1 MSEYCDFASTT
12 LNFSA
17 KEGKYIINEQVAPVL
32 KLIPGMEY
40 KITMTK
46 DVYDNHP
53 LLISMEAPE
62 EEKTKKS
69 IHNLLIL
76 EEPKD
81 GKYNATLN
89 LNNYMTQDF
98 HFNKSFLFSYKC
110 QNHEGMGN
118 TIEIGETNGIQLFHN
133 EINFKENFLN
143 IKFMGFCG
151 TSFRQ
156 NSYSVY
162 MTNDKLNT
170 FKSIKEYNGIM
181 TISDSFY
188 NIYKVVDVQLCS
200 DKIIFHIP
208 FKNIK
213 KILHSRIFVDLNIL
227 LE

>member
-1 MSEYCDFASTT
+1 MIIIHYLFLWRYRKKKKT
-12 LNFSA
+12 NKSA
-17 KEGKYIINEQVAPVL
+17 
-32 KLIPGMEY
+32 
-40 KITMTK
+40 
-46 DVYDNHP
+46 
-53 LLISMEAPE
+53 
-62 EEKTKKS
+62 
-69 IHNLLIL
+69 HNLLIL
-76 EEPKD
+76 EEPID
-81 GKYNATLN
+81 GKYHATLN
-89 LNNYMTQDF
+89 LNNYTKQNF
-98 HFNKSFLFSYKC
+98 HFNTSFIFSYKC

-133 EINFKENFLN
+133 QIDFKENFLN

-151 TSFRQ
+151 TGFRQ
-156 NSYSVY
+156 NSYSLY
-162 MTNDKLNT
+162 ITNDELNK
-170 FKSIKEYNGIM
+170 FKDIKEYNGIM